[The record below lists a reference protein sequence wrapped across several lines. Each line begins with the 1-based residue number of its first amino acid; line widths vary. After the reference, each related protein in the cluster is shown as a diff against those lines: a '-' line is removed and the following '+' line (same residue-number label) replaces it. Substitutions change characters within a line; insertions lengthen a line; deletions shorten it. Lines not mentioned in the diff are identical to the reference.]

1 MSAVYAQSSD
11 TNDAGL
17 KITQECLKD
26 GSCQLDLFKTLKIR
40 EESPDNSPETLVQDI
55 FLGATFF
62 IGTMATFGIIYWGL
76 TMVLWGSDEG
86 KMAEWRKWVKYSIIG
101 LVLVICS
108 YSIIRV
114 VEYITQGEEVSVV
127 EQIHIA

>member
-1 MSAVYAQSSD
+1 
-11 TNDAGL
+11 
-17 KITQECLKD
+17 
-26 GSCQLDLFKTLKIR
+26 
-40 EESPDNSPETLVQDI
+40 
-55 FLGATFF
+55 LGATFF